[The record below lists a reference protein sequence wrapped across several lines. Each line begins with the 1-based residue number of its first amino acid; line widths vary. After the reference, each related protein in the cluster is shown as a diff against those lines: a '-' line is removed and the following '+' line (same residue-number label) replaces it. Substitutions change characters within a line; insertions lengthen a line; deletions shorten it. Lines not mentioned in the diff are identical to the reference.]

1 MAGGASKTPQHGGS
15 KKQNVSSAAQRPQL
29 RQPPL
34 HRDAGGVVLPMRAA
48 EARRPEDVIRS
59 SILLALT
66 AQAPEA
72 NLLTLLQLFQGAI
85 NMALV

>member
-1 MAGGASKTPQHGGS
+1 MAGGASETPQHGGS
-15 KKQNVSSAAQRPQL
+15 KKQNVTSAARRSQL

-34 HRDAGGVVLPMRAA
+34 HCDTGGVVLPTHAA
-48 EARRPEDVIRS
+48 EAHRPEDVIWS

-72 NLLTLLQLFQGAI
+72 NLLMLLQVFQEAS
-85 NMALV
+85 NVALV